1 MTAYWIAHVTI
12 TDSQAY
18 AGYREQA
25 AIAFARYGAEFLA
38 RGGAAE
44 TFEGPALQRH
54 VVIRFPD
61 LASARACYD
70 SPEYREARRR
80 REGAAVT
87 HLVIVEGL

>member
-12 TDSQAY
+12 TDPEAY
-18 AGYREQA
+18 AEYRKRA
-25 AIAFARYGAEFLA
+25 APAFARYGAEFLA

-44 TFEGPALQRH
+44 TLEGPALQLH

-70 SPEYREARRR
+70 SPEYREARRH
-80 REGAAVT
+80 REAAAEA